1 MRHFTSITIVFL
13 VILLLVFTLVGCGNM
28 GMGPGNYTF
37 EHVHF
42 SDAVEGHCATVEKW
56 YDNETGIEVK
66 TKEHGA
72 MYLSEGSYQLITNS
86 NKCPYCH

>member
-1 MRHFTSITIVFL
+1 MRHSKVIIIT
-13 VILLLVFTLVGCGNM
+13 VIIAILAVLLCGCGNM
-28 GMGPGNYTF
+28 SMGFGNFTF
-37 EHVHF
+37 KHVHF

-66 TKEHGA
+66 TTEYGS
-72 MYLSEGSYQLITNS
+72 MYLSEGSYNLLTDA

>member
-1 MRHFTSITIVFL
+1 MKKIILLFCTLITICL
-13 VILLLVFTLVGCGNM
+13 CSCGNM
-28 GMGPGNYTF
+28 SMGIGSYTF

-66 TKEHGA
+66 TKEYGA
-72 MYLSEGSYQLITNS
+72 LYLSEGSYQLIS
-86 NKCPYCH
+86 NGQACPYCK